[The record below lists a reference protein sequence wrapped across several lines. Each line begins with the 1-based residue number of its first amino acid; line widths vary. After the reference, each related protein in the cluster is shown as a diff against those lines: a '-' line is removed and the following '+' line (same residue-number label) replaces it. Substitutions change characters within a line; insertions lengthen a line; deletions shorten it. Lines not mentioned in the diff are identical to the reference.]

1 MHPIDSKNKVMAEA
15 WNCQKRYGTADPQI
29 ARENR
34 VPVDLEIVNE
44 YRVTADIWNQQ
55 RQLILNRRI
64 KPIAKIEL
72 WLTYGIVKNAM
83 SLLIHKS
90 SVKTEYLLMLKS
102 SMNTE
107 WQLTYGIDSVNEF
120 STNASNQY

>member
-44 YRVTADIWNQQ
+44 YRVTADICNQQ

-107 WQLTYGIDSVNEF
+107 
-120 STNASNQY
+120 